1 MFYSMLK
8 KQTYKRSIWDLDMK
22 ICFVAPA
29 NNYHIKK
36 WCKWFVERE
45 HEIHVVSFI
54 KDDIPGVTV
63 HFVNTG
69 VGAQDSD
76 SSKIK
81 YLLHARKVRRIL
93 DDIKADIVNA
103 HYATSYGT
111 VMALSGYT
119 PYVLS
124 VWGSDIYDF
133 PQKSPI
139 HKAMLK
145 FSLIRA
151 KYLFSTSRA
160 MADEGA
166 KYTKKKFEITPFG
179 VDMELFNPGK
189 RYRDDKD
196 FVIGTVKSLTPKY
209 GIDYLLK
216 AVALIV
222 HEHKEMQIKVRIAG
236 NGSHEK
242 EYKELAKE
250 LGISS
255 TVTWL
260 GHISQ
265 ERAAK
270 EWANMDLGVVYSTL
284 NSESFGVSA
293 VESQACATPVII
305 SDIPGL
311 MEATLPGETSIVVP
325 RCSESLLAEA
335 IFKAYEDKKV
345 MVEMGRRGEKFV
357 RQEYELNNCFMNIE
371 NLYRDFQKAEMDGV
385 N

>member
-1 MFYSMLK
+1 
-8 KQTYKRSIWDLDMK
+8 MK

-189 RYRDDKD
+189 RYRSRS
-196 FVIGTVKSLTPKY
+196 V
-209 GIDYLLK
+209 
-216 AVALIV
+216 
-222 HEHKEMQIKVRIAG
+222 
-236 NGSHEK
+236 
-242 EYKELAKE
+242 
-250 LGISS
+250 
-255 TVTWL
+255 
-260 GHISQ
+260 
-265 ERAAK
+265 
-270 EWANMDLGVVYSTL
+270 
-284 NSESFGVSA
+284 
-293 VESQACATPVII
+293 
-305 SDIPGL
+305 
-311 MEATLPGETSIVVP
+311 
-325 RCSESLLAEA
+325 
-335 IFKAYEDKKV
+335 
-345 MVEMGRRGEKFV
+345 
-357 RQEYELNNCFMNIE
+357 
-371 NLYRDFQKAEMDGV
+371 
-385 N
+385 

>member
-1 MFYSMLK
+1 
-8 KQTYKRSIWDLDMK
+8 
-22 ICFVAPA
+22 
-29 NNYHIKK
+29 
-36 WCKWFVERE
+36 
-45 HEIHVVSFI
+45 
-54 KDDIPGVTV
+54 
-63 HFVNTG
+63 
-69 VGAQDSD
+69 
-76 SSKIK
+76 
-81 YLLHARKVRRIL
+81 
-93 DDIKADIVNA
+93 
-103 HYATSYGT
+103 
-111 VMALSGYT
+111 
-119 PYVLS
+119 
-124 VWGSDIYDF
+124 
-133 PQKSPI
+133 
-139 HKAMLK
+139 
-145 FSLIRA
+145 
-151 KYLFSTSRA
+151 
-160 MADEGA
+160 
-166 KYTKKKFEITPFG
+166 
-179 VDMELFNPGK
+179 
-189 RYRDDKD
+189 
-196 FVIGTVKSLTPKY
+196 
-209 GIDYLLK
+209 
-216 AVALIV
+216 
-222 HEHKEMQIKVRIAG
+222 MQIKVRIAG

-260 GHISQ
+260 GLISQ

-311 MEATLPGETSIVVP
+311 MEATLPDETSIVVP